1 MAKLPQ
7 NRIEEIRKARGLTL
21 EELADKAGFSIP
33 YVWQMSRGVRNVS
46 IKNLERIA
54 TALDCQ
60 PEDLLATSTGT
71 NTDILNIWA
80 SIPPE
85 RRDLALTV
93 LQSFTNQA
101 IDNPDKETQTPKSG
115 TKTKKRQ

>member
-46 IKNLERIA
+46 IKNLERLA
-54 TALDCQ
+54 TALDCR
-60 PEDLLATSTGT
+60 PEDLIQTTTST

-93 LQSFTNQA
+93 LQSFTNHA
-101 IDNPDKETQTPKSG
+101 IDSPEKLTQAPKPG

>member
-46 IKNLERIA
+46 IKNLERLA

-60 PEDLLATSTGT
+60 PEDLLATNTGT

-85 RRDLALTV
+85 RRDLARAI
-93 LQSFTNQA
+93 LQNFTNPPV
-101 IDNPDKETQTPKSG
+101 DTPPDPPQPSTRGKV
-115 TKTKKRQ
+115 KRQS

>member
-46 IKNLERIA
+46 IKNLERLA
-54 TALDCQ
+54 TALDCR
-60 PEDLLATSTGT
+60 PEDLLSTSTGT
-71 NTDILNIWA
+71 NTDILNVWA

-93 LQSFTNQA
+93 LQSFTNPG
-101 IDNPDKETQTPKSG
+101 IDNPHKQTQTPKSG
-115 TKTKKRQ
+115 TKTKKRL